1 MRGRSAICT
10 QLSKICAF
18 PNGIEF
24 RLYESWIK
32 LTVFWPFSDGPPL
45 RFNARVKGELTKN
58 RLTIRVSHSV
68 YTWQPRFRNQLW
80 ENDTVYIR
88 IRPVDYYLCLFASN
102 CYIKAEVVFVHGH
115 FECLQHRRRRRWFF
129 VRKKKKNFEII
140 NFQIDRDT
148 NLIRESFKNFV
159 RV

>member
-32 LTVFWPFSDGPPL
+32 LTVFWPVSDGPPL

-58 RLTIRVSHSV
+58 RLTIRVSHS
-68 YTWQPRFRNQLW
+68 YTWDYSILGNRVSEINCGKTTPYISASVQWIIIYVCSRLTVILKRKSYSCTAISNVYSTEEEEDDFSW
-80 ENDTVYIR
+80 E
-88 IRPVDYYLCLFASN
+88 
-102 CYIKAEVVFVHGH
+102 
-115 FECLQHRRRRRWFF
+115 
-129 VRKKKKNFEII
+129 KKKRIS
-140 NFQIDRDT
+140 R
-148 NLIRESFKNFV
+148 S
-159 RV
+159 

>member
-102 CYIKAEVVFVHGH
+102 CYIKAEIVHGH
-115 FECLQHRRRRRWFF
+115 FECLQHRRRRWFF
-129 VRKKKKNFEII
+129 VRKKKEFHKII